1 MAQLASSR
9 SARQAISD
17 LFLGQAWV
25 VTLFQAAPLE
35 MEAEQS
41 GFLLSTFA
49 SRPGEPRSTGPRSC
63 LRPRFPATAACALD
77 LLDLGLAAAVVS
89 GLTFED
95 CLLQAPGDF
104 SGLVFWAQEESSAL

>member
-1 MAQLASSR
+1 M
-9 SARQAISD
+9 
-17 LFLGQAWV
+17 GQVWV

-49 SRPGEPRSTGPRSC
+49 SPPGEPRSTGLRSC
-63 LRPRFPATAACALD
+63 LRPRFPATAACAWD
-77 LLDLGLAAAVVS
+77 LLDLGLAAA
-89 GLTFED
+89 GICDLTFED

-104 SGLVFWAQEESSAL
+104 SGLVLWAQEESSAL